1 MCVSSQAWHH
11 AEGEETLFTL
21 MYVNRQIHADAVQK
35 LTSVCVCEDL
45 HFHSKA
51 KNTAYGS
58 LFTGTHTA
66 CLGVLFILYLIS
78 FSRLNQIFKFYFAS
92 IIYLKSHSNFSSS
105 GASSSSG
112 LSLNSTNAACS
123 III

>member
-11 AEGEETLFTL
+11 AEGEETFTL

-58 LFTGTHTA
+58 VFTGTHTA

-78 FSRLNQIFKFYFAS
+78 FSHVLTRFLKFILPLLF
-92 IIYLKSHSNFSSS
+92 I
-105 GASSSSG
+105 
-112 LSLNSTNAACS
+112 
-123 III
+123 

>member
-1 MCVSSQAWHH
+1 MLVSRCVCHH

-21 MYVNRQIHADAVQK
+21 MYVNRQIHEYAVQK

-58 LFTGTHTA
+58 VFTGTHW
-66 CLGVLFILYLIS
+66 L
-78 FSRLNQIFKFYFAS
+78 SRCTFHPLP
-92 IIYLKSHSNFSSS
+92 H
-105 GASSSSG
+105 
-112 LSLNSTNAACS
+112 
-123 III
+123 